1 MHRGILDNT
10 TVEALGRAARPR
22 SSNDPAH
29 DWLHVLRVEKTAAH
43 LARAAGADETIC
55 RAASLL
61 HELVNLPKQHPDSAR
76 SGELCAEEALRV
88 MLACGVDDVA
98 AGRVAT
104 CIRVHAWSAGL
115 APPDLESAVLQDAD
129 RLDAIGAIGIAR
141 CFATCQ
147 AMGRPFYA
155 AEDPFCETRAPDDRA
170 FGVDHFVTK
179 LLRIGDR
186 LHTAAARSMARERI
200 AFLHAFLAQLRRE
213 IE

>member
-1 MHRGILDNT
+1 MPRRALDDT
-10 TVEALGRAARPR
+10 TVEALRCVARSR
-22 SSNDPAH
+22 SSIDPAH

-43 LARAAGADETIC
+43 LARIEGADETLC

-61 HELVNLPKQHPDSAR
+61 HELVNLPKHHPDSAR

-88 MLACGVDDVA
+88 MQACGVDDVA

-115 APPDLESAVLQDAD
+115 TPPDLESAILQDAD

-155 AEDPFCETRAPDDRA
+155 TEDPFCETRAPDDRA

-179 LLRIGDR
+179 LLQIGER
-186 LHTAAARSMARERI
+186 LHTRSARSMARDRT